1 MTNQLQKRY
10 NKRAYINGFET
21 NAMIW
26 AHSDKTYIGEQKLF
40 YRKGKWVLLE
50 KSDDG
55 FVELASYT
63 EKQRSEIAKEI
74 EEYNENIRED
84 LFTCIMRHETIGG
97 HDIRD
102 NGDDGWKQTGNRR
115 SGGVYQEE
123 SQSNRIGSDQ
133 IGEYDIRGNE
143 KIKFDKSSRFS
154 IDDSYLSAVERGDME
169 TAQRMV
175 DDAAISAGA
184 MTLKDGVTKHY
195 YHGTNAKFTSFE
207 AEKARDG
214 TYGFGFYFSP
224 MRSKAGQYG
233 DIKDVY
239 LMTNQI
245 GTRNSQ
251 RITADQVNA
260 FVKR

>member
-1 MTNQLQKRY
+1 MEDIDKSTQKKY
-10 NKRAYINGFET
+10 NKRAYTNEFET

-26 AHSDKTYIGEQKLF
+26 AHSDKTHIGEQKLF

-97 HDIRD
+97 HDIRA

-133 IGEYDIRGNE
+133 SGEYDIRGNE
-143 KIKFDKSSRFS
+143 KIKFDESSRFS
-154 IDDSYLSAVERGDME
+154 IDDSYISAVERGDMK
-169 TAQRMV
+169 TAQRVV
-175 DDAAISAGA
+175 DE
-184 MTLKDGVTKHY
+184 K
-195 YHGTNAKFTSFE
+195 AKNPDIRYAVEEAFTSP
-207 AEKARDG
+207 
-214 TYGFGFYFSP
+214 T
-224 MRSKAGQYG
+224 
-233 DIKDVY
+233 
-239 LMTNQI
+239 I
-245 GTRNSQ
+245 GNVAKSRFDEPKPKMKE
-251 RITADQVNA
+251 DQGKLH
-260 FVKR
+260 FREG